1 MGSAWGRIVTPA
13 LHVPPLGPGLRRG
26 TRGAADVAVTRAA
39 AALDA
44 AGTAYTLHRYDYD
57 PAAESV
63 GLAAA
68 AALGVAP
75 ARMLKTLMLLA
86 DGKPGCAVLPS
97 DASLSMKRA
106 AALLGAKAAK
116 MMPPADAERL
126 TGYKV
131 GGISPFGQPR
141 RVPVLLE
148 QAALAHDR
156 VFVNGGQRGL
166 QLEIAPGTLVDLLGA
181 TAGKIVA

>member
-1 MGSAWGRIVTPA
+1 M
-13 LHVPPLGPGLRRG
+13 
-26 TRGAADVAVTRAA
+26 AATRAI
-39 AALDA
+39 AALEA
-44 AGTAYTLHRYDYD
+44 AGVGYTLHRYDYD
-57 PAAESV
+57 PAADSV

-68 AALGVAP
+68 AALGIEP

-86 DGKPGCAVLPS
+86 DGKPACAVLPS

-116 MMPPADAERL
+116 MMPPADAERM

-131 GGISPFGQPR
+131 GGISPFGQLK
-141 RVPVLLE
+141 RVPVLVE
-148 QAALAHDR
+148 AAALGHAR

-166 QLEIAPGTLVDLLGA
+166 QLEIAPAVLVDLLGA
-181 TAGKIVA
+181 KAGEIVA